1 MQQEHIK
8 GKPTQILQCQLT
20 SSILYPRDDKK

>member
-20 SSILYPRDDKK
+20 SILYPRDDKK